1 MDEATADDFIAEARR
16 LDLDGQTDA
25 AIALYARVLE
35 AHPDSHDARYGMG
48 RALDLA
54 GRYEEARGH
63 FARALDL
70 APATD
75 REQTL
80 RMLGLSWTFAGQVEE
95 AAPYFRDVFDR
106 RIAARNFAAAS
117 EVANELGRAYLEL
130 GLFDLAEHWYRAGH
144 DTAGRED
151 GRQEWRIDLADMR
164 WAHARARIA
173 ARQGAAADA
182 RREVAVVR
190 QLLDK
195 PGNEDQQVQ
204 YPHLVG
210 YVELH
215 LKAPAAAVAALEQAD
230 QSDPFVLLLLGQ
242 AHDALGHVDRA
253 TAYYQQVLQ
262 STSHAVNNAI
272 ARPIARE
279 RLSRS
284 R

>member
-1 MDEATADDFIAEARR
+1 MDQATADSVIAEARR
-16 LDLDGQTDA
+16 LDLDGQTEA
-25 AIALYARVLE
+25 AIVLHARVLE
-35 AHPDSHDARYGMG
+35 AHPDSHDAHYGIA

-54 GRYEEARGH
+54 GRYEEARTH

-70 APATD
+70 APDTD

-80 RMLGLSWTFAGQVEE
+80 RMMGLSWTFAGQAEE
-95 AAPYFRDVFDR
+95 AAPYFREVFDR
-106 RIAARNFAAAS
+106 RVAARNFAAAS

-130 GLFDLAEHWYRAGH
+130 GLFDLAEHWYRMGH

-182 RREVAVVR
+182 RREVALVK

-195 PGNEDQQVQ
+195 PGNDDQQVQ

-210 YVELH
+210 YVELY
-215 LKAPAAAVAALEQAD
+215 LTAPAAAVAALEQAD
-230 QSDPFVLLLLGQ
+230 QTDPFVLVLLGQ
-242 AHDALGHVDRA
+242 AHEALGDVDRA
-253 TAYYQQVLQ
+253 TEYYRQALQ

-279 RLSRS
+279 RLSRG